1 MEDLPIKR
9 LIPFTPRWRGPI
21 EGHAVNTVRSF
32 FPKLCAD
39 HEFDDLMQEGYIVF
53 MRCSTRYKN
62 TANMNPAWFMSLFR
76 NSLRNKLIN
85 LSAKCKHTVDID
97 ALNHDT
103 TAELCIKDNIGY
115 LACVFS
121 DLDVRVRRLT
131 HDMCFG
137 DESGSKAAMR
147 TLRRQYVV

>member
-1 MEDLPIKR
+1 MKR
-9 LIPFTPRWRGPI
+9 MIPFTPRWQGPV
-21 EGHAVNTVRSF
+21 EGHAVNVVKSF

-39 HEFDDLMQEGYIVF
+39 NEFDDLMQEAYIVF
-53 MRCSTRYKN
+53 MRCSKRYKN

-76 NSLRNKLIN
+76 NSLRNRLIN
-85 LSAKCKHTVDID
+85 LSVKCHHTVNID
-97 ALNHDT
+97 ELNQDA
-103 TAELCIKDNIGY
+103 TAELSVKDNIGY

-137 DESGSKAAMR
+137 DALSSKKAMKS
-147 TLRRQYVV
+147 LRRQYAV